1 MEKDIQFINNE
12 WRYVKRSVNLNNF
25 TISYTQKGGFASK
38 KEAIKA
44 KEADD
49 AQYDLDLMRIKKIAN
64 IQYTFKEYVEY
75 WLDEIFVRNTD
86 TSTKTIG
93 VWAVRNLILPNIEQD
108 ILLNYIT
115 ADFINDIIKRCI
127 PICESAG
134 ETVKKFLRR
143 ILKDAYAYGLIPKD
157 IREELME
164 VKRSVPKIE
173 LLKREELKL
182 LLQEASKHPGYY
194 FEILLGL
201 FAGLRAGEIRGLR
214 YEDFDIQNFP
224 TLYQK
229 SGF

>member
-1 MEKDIQFINNE
+1 M
-12 WRYVKRSVNLNNF
+12 
-25 TISYTQKGGFASK
+25 
-38 KEAIKA
+38 
-44 KEADD
+44 
-49 AQYDLDLMRIKKIAN
+49 
-64 IQYTFKEYVEY
+64 
-75 WLDEIFVRNTD
+75 
-86 TSTKTIG
+86 
-93 VWAVRNLILPNIEQD
+93 
-108 ILLNYIT
+108 
-115 ADFINDIIKRCI
+115 
-127 PICESAG
+127 
-134 ETVKKFLRR
+134 RR